1 MLLPS
6 GRERPGA
13 FSKLATM
20 KPRHFVPEKLDL
32 AAFVHDGASLDGE
45 WPATSLERLAD
56 AAAPEAPADGWPA
69 LTWAL
74 RGEMRHPRGGIAQA
88 WLHVTASAHV
98 ALTCQRCL
106 KPVEERI
113 DVDRWIR
120 FVDTEAE
127 AAALDADS
135 DDDVLAMPRHLDAR
149 ELIEDELLLALP
161 LVPRHEAC
169 PEPLP
174 HAAGEEGVEPEEAR
188 PNPFAALAALK
199 KTGGNA

>member
-1 MLLPS
+1 
-6 GRERPGA
+6 
-13 FSKLATM
+13 M
-20 KPRHFVPEKLDL
+20 KSRHFVPEKLDL
-32 AAFVHDGASLDGE
+32 AAFVHDGASLEGE

-56 AAAPEAPADGWPA
+56 AAAPEAPASGWPA

-74 RGEMRHPRGGIAQA
+74 RGETRRPRGGTAQS
-88 WLHVTASAHV
+88 WLHVTASAQV

-106 KPVEERI
+106 KSVQERI

-161 LVPRHEAC
+161 LVPRHEVC

-174 HAAGEEGVEPEEAR
+174 QAAGEEDEGQPEAVR
-188 PNPFAALAALK
+188 PNPFAALVALK

>member
-1 MLLPS
+1 
-6 GRERPGA
+6 
-13 FSKLATM
+13 M
-20 KPRHFVPEKLDL
+20 KPRAFVPEKLDL
-32 AAFVHDGASLDGE
+32 AAFIHDGASLEGE

-56 AAAPEAPADGWPA
+56 SAAPETPAKDWPA
-69 LTWAL
+69 LHWSL
-74 RGEMRHPRGGIAQA
+74 RGETRQPKGGKAQA
-88 WLHVTASAHV
+88 WLHLTAQAQV

-106 KPVEERI
+106 KPVVEYVEI
-113 DVDRWIR
+113 DRWIR

-135 DDDVLAMPRHLDAR
+135 DDDVLALPRHLDAR

-174 HAAGEEGVEPEEAR
+174 QAAGDEPAADEEAER

-199 KTGGNA
+199 RGGSA